1 MHELYWYWLQ
11 FPQALCNPGAN
22 LEAPFYVLMN
32 AGLDHP
38 AEFFMFQ
45 RRAVF
50 IDQPPQF
57 IQEEVITSDP
67 IIEIVDGILHTLWVG
82 HKEAQKPICL
92 LCLFVAGS
100 VDTVQNRTSPFAGS
114 IVSILTFIVSPGCC
128 LPAAGRGGSRST
140 SSCCR

>member
-11 FPQALCNPGAN
+11 FPQALCHLGAN
-22 LEAPFYVLMN
+22 LEVPFYVLMN

-38 AEFFMFQ
+38 AVFFMFQ

-57 IQEEVITSDP
+57 IQEEVIASDP

-82 HKEAQKPICL
+82 PQ
-92 LCLFVAGS
+92 
-100 VDTVQNRTSPFAGS
+100 
-114 IVSILTFIVSPGCC
+114 
-128 LPAAGRGGSRST
+128 RST
-140 SSCCR
+140 KITKTYLSFVPFCGWVCSQIGRASGRVRG